1 LEKYKKK
8 FNEHRQTKFYK
19 SSVMRA
25 DNFIAVNSIKRQII
39 VLKLDLARAIQIDQ
53 NIKRLIL
60 IV

>member
-1 LEKYKKK
+1 
-8 FNEHRQTKFYK
+8 
-19 SSVMRA
+19 MRA